1 MRRYTALH
9 RAVQRA
15 ASSLPAGD
23 ELAVVAL
30 LLEAGAD
37 AGATNHHGVTVLLS
51 GAEGGHAGVV
61 QLLLAKG
68 VDVHARTRGDQTPE
82 DLAWALGHAEVALKP
97 YTLNPKT

>member
-1 MRRYTALH
+1 
-9 RAVQRA
+9 
-15 ASSLPAGD
+15 LPAGD